1 MKPNRL
7 KEIWS
12 RGEIAFGTWVTIGNP
27 DVSEILS
34 HLGFDWL
41 VFDTEHAPLSMET
54 VQHMIQ
60 ATSGTNIVPLI
71 RVAWN
76 DMVLIKLA
84 LDVGAYGVVV
94 PWVNNRDD
102 AIKAVK
108 ATRYPPKGL
117 RGTGPRRAALY
128 GLDREDYFRRVE
140 DELVTIVQTE
150 TPEAIKNIDEIMT
163 VEGVSACF
171 IGPTDLTTS
180 LGIRDQQDH
189 PKFIEA
195 IERVLDAGR
204 RYKIP
209 VGIMTYNDEQL
220 RKAIERGFKFISLS
234 SDFSLLIRGARSFLE
249 VAKKSIQPKV

>member
-1 MKPNRL
+1 
-7 KEIWS
+7 
-12 RGEIAFGTWVTIGNP
+12 
-27 DVSEILS
+27 
-34 HLGFDWL
+34 
-41 VFDTEHAPLSMET
+41 
-54 VQHMIQ
+54 MIQ
-60 ATSGTNIVPLI
+60 ATSGTDIVPII

-76 DMVLIKLA
+76 DMVLIKRA

-94 PWVNNRDD
+94 PWVNNKGD

-108 ATRYPPKGL
+108 ATQYPPKGL

-128 GLDREDYFRRVE
+128 GLDREDYFKKVE
-140 DELVTIVQTE
+140 SELVTIVQIE
-150 TPEAIKNIDEIMT
+150 TPEAVKNVDEIMS

-180 LGIRDQQDH
+180 LGIRDQQNH

-195 IERVLDAGR
+195 IEKVLDAG
-204 RYKIP
+204 KKHNIP

-220 RKAIERGFKFISLS
+220 IKAIERGFKFISLS

-249 VAKKSIQPKV
+249 VAKKRI